1 MCSIGL
7 VQSIR
12 RGSLDTHSTDLDD
25 IHEHGVDHQ
34 YFTFNGQ
41 QSGGAAEHK
50 RSIYNDAQR
59 NTIFHTGALAS
70 SLDEQ
75 PFLAGVR
82 PRQRFDNTSF
92 SRDLA
97 ETVVGGG
104 SGGGSAAQRERPS
117 KTSLQGMLK
126 NFGKK
131 AHLWPRKRHE
141 TTSTCNMSLV
151 TSPVNDPQEQF
162 RSRSKSLD
170 VSYITSGNPILNDCD
185 ATYKIFDKIVR
196 EGKKR
201 RCCGRHPAPGRAR
214 FVWPE
219 R

>member
-1 MCSIGL
+1 MYIIGI

-25 IHEHGVDHQ
+25 IHEHQTHGVDHQ

-41 QSGGAAEHK
+41 QSGGAEHK
-50 RSIYNDAQR
+50 RSIYSDAQR
-59 NTIFHTGALAS
+59 NTIFHTGGLAS
-70 SLDEQ
+70 SLDDQ
-75 PFLAGVR
+75 PLLAGAR

-97 ETVVGGG
+97 ETVVGG
-104 SGGGSAAQRERPS
+104 AQRERPS

-170 VSYITSGNPILNDCD
+170 VSYITTGNPILNDCD

-196 EGKKR
+196 EGKR
-201 RCCGRHPAPGRAR
+201 RSSPATPANALVGVVSAGAA
-214 FVWPE
+214 VV
-219 R
+219 